1 MTTFSQTLDSLN
13 LNSDAVLANQAV
25 RLSQISSLETSLQ
38 GYADQVKS
46 DLLGNAPIEALNTL
60 QEIATALGNDDDLAG
75 TITTNIAT
83 TKSELEA
90 ADTALG
96 ERITSEVTIQNQAL
110 SDESTA
116 RSTAV
121 STLTTNI
128 ATTKSELEAADTA
141 LDDRIDTEAASR
153 AQDVNWLTDSKIS
166 KNNGTSTGVLAT
178 ENIAVGAHSYI
189 YIGERWRIK
198 ANDNGSQ
205 LIFEYAA
212 LGVGP
217 ETMDALW
224 EVAIPFITTPA
235 S

>member
-75 TITTNIAT
+75 TI
-83 TKSELEA
+83 
-90 ADTALG
+90 
-96 ERITSEVTIQNQAL
+96 
-110 SDESTA
+110 
-116 RSTAV
+116 
-121 STLTTNI
+121 TTNI